1 MKVPNI
7 GIRTIETLCANCHRS
22 QVVLNTHLPLSS
34 SEFDPSLRANAGI
47 ERVFDFLHF
56 GDEVGGFN

>member
-7 GIRTIETLCANCHRS
+7 GITTRGMLSANCHKS
-22 QVVLNTHLPLSS
+22 QVILNIHLPLSS

-47 ERVFDFLHF
+47 ERVFHFVHF
-56 GDEVGGFN
+56 GNQVGGLD